1 MKTDVTQVGI
11 RLTLAVRIAWAVGAL
26 LISGAVWVG
35 SIQAKVE
42 NITSDSKTMSDKIDM
57 IQKDTSYIKGAI
69 DEMRN

>member
-1 MKTDVTQVGI
+1 MSDVKNI
-11 RLTLAVRIAWAVGAL
+11 SLRLTLAVRIAWAVGAL
-26 LISGAVWVG
+26 LISGAIWVG

-42 NITSDSKTMSDKIDM
+42 NITNDSKTMSDKIDM